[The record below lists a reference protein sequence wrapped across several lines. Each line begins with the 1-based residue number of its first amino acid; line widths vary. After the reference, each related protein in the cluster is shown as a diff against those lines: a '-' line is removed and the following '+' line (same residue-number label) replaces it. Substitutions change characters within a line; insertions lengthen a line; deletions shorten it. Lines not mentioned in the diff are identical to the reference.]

1 MKKPKLDKIRSIRIN
16 SVLDEQWHTY
26 ADSIDRSA
34 NYIVNKAL
42 AEYLF
47 IHTADS
53 PKTGE
58 HKEQLND

>member
-16 SVLDEQWHTY
+16 SALDKQWHAY

-47 IHTADS
+47 NHTADD
-53 PKTGE
+53 PKADKK
-58 HKEQLND
+58 HKE